1 MTNVKGKIMYFL
13 LNASPPES
21 FDIAASNF
29 AWCISHM
36 MSKVLGHVLG
46 SRSNNVFSFDAS
58 PSKPLDVATL
68 TLLVHRSYDVD
79 GT

>member
-1 MTNVKGKIMYFL
+1 
-13 LNASPPES
+13 
-21 FDIAASNF
+21 
-29 AWCISHM
+29 M
-36 MSKVLGHVLG
+36 MSRVLGHVLG

-68 TLLVHRSYDVD
+68 TLPVHRSYNVD